1 LVSTL
6 SKTSE
11 SFLSYVPPMGIYE
24 ILYAFQDAF
33 GAAMGEKG
41 THPWSQG
48 FPLTSQLPGG
58 PEMPTNVHLDAEDL
72 KYPKAWGLPALRKAI
87 AGYYNHYYNAGIDY
101 ENVMVFAGGR
111 PGLVAL

>member
-1 LVSTL
+1 
-6 SKTSE
+6 
-11 SFLSYVPPMGIYE
+11 MGIYE

-72 KYPKAWGLPALRKAI
+72 
-87 AGYYNHYYNAGIDY
+87 
-101 ENVMVFAGGR
+101 
-111 PGLVAL
+111 